1 MNVTFKWDAKKS
13 LAAVELAKGKS
24 QQEVAKQIQVNR
36 RTIIRW
42 LEEEEFSAEVD
53 RLSAMVDTASRAH
66 RMRLTMRAVRQ
77 KLKDDGT
84 VETEKDILD
93 WLRFAKSE
101 TDGIKLDLSEMSKL
115 PAAETAG
122 KWGK

>member
-66 RMRLTMRAVRQ
+66 RMRLVMRAVRQ
-77 KLKDDGT
+77 RLREDGT
-84 VETEKDILD
+84 VETKRDILD
-93 WLRFAKSE
+93 WLKFAQSE
-101 TDGIKLDLSEMSKL
+101 TNGIKLDLTAL
-115 PAAETAG
+115 PEVDSA
-122 KWGK
+122 